1 MQASTADPAI
11 GTGGFSQRLAR
22 LAREPLLH
30 FLAAGL
36 LLFGIY
42 AWLGPGDDEPR
53 VVRITTTEVNWL
65 KETWARQW
73 QRPPTDAELR
83 GLVTGYLKEA
93 LLAREAEEMGLAEN
107 DTIIRRRLAQKM
119 EFLVQD
125 TARLAEPGEAELR
138 RFHAA
143 HQARYMA
150 PARTSFSQI
159 YFRSE
164 AAAAK
169 GLEQLPAID
178 PDRLGDPSLLERD
191 HADADMQAISSQFGD
206 DFGRAV
212 LGLEV
217 GSWQGPLASPYG
229 YHLVRVDV
237 RQDSHARPFEEVRDQ
252 VLEDW
257 HREQQ
262 ARAGE
267 RFVADLL
274 QKYDVIADESVKPL
288 IGSLNEV
295 GE

>member
-1 MQASTADPAI
+1 MQTPA
-11 GTGGFSQRLAR
+11 THPPNEPSGFSQGLAR

-30 FLAAGL
+30 FLVAGL
-36 LLFGIY
+36 LLFGVY
-42 AWLGPGDDEPR
+42 AWLGRGGDEPR
-53 VVRITTTEVNWL
+53 VVRITTAEVNWL

-73 QRPPTDAELR
+73 QRPPTEAELR

-93 LLAREAEEMGLAEN
+93 LLAREAEAMGLAEN

-138 RFHAA
+138 QFHAA
-143 HQARYMA
+143 HRARYLA

-191 HADADMQAISSQFGD
+191 HVDADIQAISSQFGD
-206 DFGRAV
+206 DFSREIS
-212 LGLEV
+212 GLEV
-217 GSWQGPLASPYG
+217 GRWQGPVASPYG
-229 YHLVRVDV
+229 YHVVRV
-237 RQDSHARPFEEVRDQ
+237 SARRATQARLFEEVRDQ

-267 RFVADLL
+267 RFFADLL

-288 IGSLNEV
+288 IGSLGRV